1 MSNLNHTLEVKIPF
15 QNNRFAATA
24 QQVMSV
30 DPIIRPES
38 FQVEY
43 VVSEEDNGTLL
54 AKFSAEDDK
63 SLRVGVNSS
72 LSSILTIIETMDE
85 LDTV

>member
-1 MSNLNHTLEVKIPF
+1 MKIPF
-15 QNNRFAATA
+15 KDNRLATTA
-24 QQVMSV
+24 QKVMAT

-43 VVSEEDNGTLL
+43 MVSEDDNGTLL
-54 AKFSAEDDK
+54 AKFSAEDDR
-63 SLRVGVNSS
+63 SLRVGVSSS

-85 LDTV
+85 LDSV